1 LQKVLT
7 SLPASTSTAEKKER
21 LRLALRQAVA
31 RDRDTLITRVEI
43 TASQLAK
50 EKLELYTSLQQRQ
63 EEILLREALEALI

>member
-1 LQKVLT
+1 
-7 SLPASTSTAEKKER
+7 
-21 LRLALRQAVA
+21 LALRQAVA